1 MTDNPTPLIA
11 LSVLELDLDPPGGG
25 WDLDLARRG
34 VSVVIDDLGRRS
46 ISRDAA
52 RRLFTERRESQV
64 RAQEA
69 AARNDV
75 ELEARRLASI
85 RPGIPAGMIPDGVL
99 PVVAMTAA
107 DRDNRPRRLTPLQE
121 ALNNTGELAFHPL
134 RDEADD
140 WVVGGGDG

>member
-25 WDLDLARRG
+25 WELDLARRG

-46 ISRDAA
+46 ISRNAA
-52 RRLFTERRESQV
+52 RRLFSERSDAAA

-69 AARNDV
+69 AARNDAAN
-75 ELEARRLASI
+75 EARRLASI
-85 RPGIPAGMIPDGVL
+85 RPGVPAGLVPPGVL

-107 DRDNRPRRLTPLQE
+107 ERDNRPRRQSVLQD
-121 ALNNTGELAFHPL
+121 ALSNSGTTFYPIGTDPDNH
-134 RDEADD
+134 
-140 WVVGGGDG
+140 VS